1 MSIRNGNGIADN
13 GSTNSLDNFYSNL
26 IHEYIDFAQKHDNV
40 TAIVKYLS
48 SDLYLSV
55 LYSMIFIYNVS
66 WIVILGLVTSDLAN
80 VFITINNTE
89 YLFQLLEIALCVI
102 YLVLFNTVIILRL
115 NSQIKKFGS
124 IVRRLN
130 YVIG

>member
-1 MSIRNGNGIADN
+1 MSIRNGIADN

-26 IHEYIDFAQKHDNV
+26 MDEYIDFAQKHDNV
-40 TAIVKYLS
+40 TDIVKYLS

-66 WIVILGLVTSDLAN
+66 WIVISGLVTSDLAN

-102 YLVLFNTVIILRL
+102 YLVLFNIVIILRL